1 MQLWR
6 KATSAV
12 WASNISWA
20 QKLYLNWC
28 GLRCTSHIAHAAAAR
43 LAAAKAVAAGAPRCR
58 FTRVNR
64 RPARHC

>member
-20 QKLYLNWC
+20 QKLYLNMCVPPPAW
-28 GLRCTSHIAHAAAAR
+28 LRCRSWRCGAASGAWAGHA
-43 LAAAKAVAAGAPRCR
+43 V
-58 FTRVNR
+58 
-64 RPARHC
+64 